1 MKRIIFIAAL
11 FIVAATGARAQEND
25 NLKIIDFDYKR
36 YFDIDYFLYDINQ
49 DGIADDN
56 EIFMAGDGA
65 ITAYIDH
72 SYYGDAGN
80 ITTLEVV
87 VKKGDAGMVLRGSI
101 DHSCLST
108 YDKSIGTYYQC
119 GDELEDVAF
128 IVVKGDS
135 IGKENLLMI
144 FNIGAFPPVSK

>member
-1 MKRIIFIAAL
+1 MKRIIIIAAL
-11 FIVAATGARAQEND
+11 FIAAATGARAQEND
-25 NLKIIDFDYKR
+25 NLKVIDFDYRR

-72 SYYGDAGN
+72 KYFGNAGN

-87 VKKGDAGMVLRGSI
+87 VKKGNTGMVLRGSI
-101 DHSCLST
+101 DHSRLST
-108 YDKSIGTYYQC
+108 YDKDAGTYYQC
-119 GDELEDVAF
+119 GDSLNETAF
-128 IVVKGDS
+128 VIVRGDKVGQKN
-135 IGKENLLMI
+135 ILMI

>member
-1 MKRIIFIAAL
+1 MKRIIIIVALLIA
-11 FIVAATGARAQEND
+11 AATGARAQEKD
-25 NLKIIDFDYKR
+25 NLKIIDFDYRR

-65 ITAYIDH
+65 ISAYIDH

-87 VKKGDAGMVLRGSI
+87 VKKGNTGMVLRGSI
-101 DHSCLST
+101 DHSRLST
-108 YDKSIGTYYQC
+108 YDKDAGTYYQC
-119 GDELEDVAF
+119 GDSLNETAF
-128 IVVKGDS
+128 VIVRGDKVGQKN
-135 IGKENLLMI
+135 ILMI
-144 FNIGAFPPVSK
+144 FNIGAFPR